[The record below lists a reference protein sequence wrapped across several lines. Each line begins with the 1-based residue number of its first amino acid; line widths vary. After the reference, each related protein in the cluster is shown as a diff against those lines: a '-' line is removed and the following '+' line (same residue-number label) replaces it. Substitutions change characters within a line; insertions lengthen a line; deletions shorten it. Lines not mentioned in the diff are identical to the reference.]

1 MPFICYVLKLGFLSL
16 RKYSISY
23 VLCMYRLLQIGEK
36 SEIIQ
41 KQQIVTAMESHLS
54 SILMKLFEHVTK
66 AKEMV
71 EG

>member
-1 MPFICYVLKLGFLSL
+1 MPFTCYVLKLGFLSL

-23 VLCMYRLLQIGEK
+23 LCMHRLLQIGEK

-41 KQQIVTAMESHLS
+41 KQQIVTAMELHLS
-54 SILMKLFEHVTK
+54 SILMKLFEHMTT